1 MARAY
6 VTIARGRTA
15 LVAAVLTATAVAGP
29 ATGWQPAPR
38 QHSGS
43 AAQPVAVFGSDDRV
57 PTPAKYK
64 DVQEKIGLFFNLR
77 RRTVCTAFCVAP
89 DVIATAGH
97 CLLGTAGERPAR
109 FADFWFAR
117 NYDVVREHAR
127 IAGHANGTATQH
139 VMVGSA
145 SLSIRPP
152 IDATRDWA
160 LVRLARPACSKG
172 VLPVRVLPIERV
184 LSEAAAQRVFQIA
197 YHRDYIPW
205 KPAYSRPCGVAKS
218 FGTVDWKQIAR
229 DFAEPDALL
238 LHTCDTGGA
247 SSGSPILLDAPDG
260 PEVIG
265 INVGTY
271 QQSKV
276 LMQDGE
282 VKKRLKADTIANTG
296 VASAAF
302 AGKLEAFR
310 QAMILATPAEMRE
323 LQGLLAQRQLY
334 SGPVD
339 GNYGA
344 ELKTAIETYEKAEGL
359 TVTGLATVALLQR
372 LGGGLAAERGKA
384 RRGKT

>member
-1 MARAY
+1 MARVPVGIGRA
-6 VTIARGRTA
+6 RTA
-15 LVAAVLTATAVAGP
+15 LIAAALAATSAGQAP
-29 ATGWQPAPR
+29 AWQPAPR
-38 QHSGS
+38 QQSGS
-43 AAQPVAVFGSDDRV
+43 AALPAAVFGTDDRM
-57 PTPAKYK
+57 PTPVKYK
-64 DVQEKIGLFFNLR
+64 DVQEKIGLFFNPR

-97 CLLGTAGERPAR
+97 CLVGTAGERPAR

-117 NYDVVREHAR
+117 NFDVVREHAR
-127 IAGHANGTATQH
+127 VAGHANGTATQH
-139 VMVGSA
+139 VMLGSN

-172 VLPVRVLPIERV
+172 VLPVRVLPIDQI
-184 LSEAAAQRVFQIA
+184 LSEAGAQHVFQIA

-205 KPAYSRPCGVAKS
+205 RLAYSRPCGVARS
-218 FGTVDWKQIAR
+218 FGPVDWKLIVR
-229 DFAEPDALL
+229 DFAEPEALL

-247 SSGSPILLDAPDG
+247 SSGSPILLDSPDG

-282 VKKRLKADTIANTG
+282 VKQRLKADTIANTG

-302 AGKLEAFR
+302 ASKLEAFR
-310 QAMILATPAEMRE
+310 QAEILATLGQMRE

-334 SGPVD
+334 SGPMD

-344 ELKTAIETYEKAEGL
+344 ELKTAIEAYEKAEGL
-359 TVTGLATVALLQR
+359 TVTGLATVAILQR
-372 LGGGLAAERGKA
+372 LGGGVAAERGKV